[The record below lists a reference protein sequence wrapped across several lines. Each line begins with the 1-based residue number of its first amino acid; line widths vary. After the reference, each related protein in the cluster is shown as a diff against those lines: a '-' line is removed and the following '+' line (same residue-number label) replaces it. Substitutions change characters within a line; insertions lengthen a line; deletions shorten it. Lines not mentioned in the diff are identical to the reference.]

1 MMLGIEKQKLWEL
14 QLKLGSV
21 NQRIMILIL
30 SLSAHIRIT
39 QLVKHQFGFIYL
51 HDGLL
56 HCSDTFPGTIS
67 DKDITEQCEVLD
79 KVNKG
84 KVVLLI
90 KDLISQT
97 CVTKR
102 ESYTIA
108 HLQPYSDPAFIDL
121 LGRGGLQKPPYVT
134 LKPLTLLPPSLHRI
148 VYALILTST
157 DTVMS
162 LWREMTSLWHH
173 LFLNVSLR
181 SSKAINLLNTVPE
194 GVKILFWGIK
204 GHQ

>member
-1 MMLGIEKQKLWEL
+1 MMLGMEKQKLWEL

-39 QLVKHQFGFIYL
+39 QLVKHQFGFIYP

-84 KVVLLI
+84 KVVLTDKGFDI
-90 KDLISQT
+90 ADLCHKKGILHNRPPLKFDCRYEQADISKNFDVAT
-97 CVTKR
+97 PR
-102 ESYTIA
+102 IYNENFIGRMRDWTILKA
-108 HLQPYSDPAFIDL
+108 CRTMNRIDL
-121 LGRGGLQKPPYVT
+121 LGYCFKIFAHVVNI
-134 LKPLTLLPPSLHRI
+134 LKTPVGPKESVLS
-148 VYALILTST
+148 
-157 DTVMS
+157 
-162 LWREMTSLWHH
+162 
-173 LFLNVSLR
+173 
-181 SSKAINLLNTVPE
+181 
-194 GVKILFWGIK
+194 
-204 GHQ
+204 